1 MAKRHYICDS
11 SHYSH
16 PLLLSTEPQM
26 RPLGSPFAWSIAL
39 SAPTSGIIVTQNSG
53 I

>member
-1 MAKRHYICDS
+1 
-11 SHYSH
+11 
-16 PLLLSTEPQM
+16 M
-26 RPLGSPFAWSIAL
+26 RPLGSPFAWSTAF